1 MSVLK
6 FTGSVFAAAVLAASF
21 SSNASATSAT
31 LVVSNGAPVSI
42 VSASGFS
49 YAAIPGGG
57 ASTLNVN
64 TEGFLF
70 CANVYSDA
78 PPVATI
84 TFAPGHTR
92 WTLPSVIDVRNV
104 GYSGGVLNVNQNG
117 PESSLACQVRGPDG
131 KVSSAFS
138 GYGNFTF
145 RDSFESD
152 TVAQFE
158 NQVNWVPVPGFNWLA
173 PDWKVVPNDA
183 CTWDMTTNL
192 PQVTED
198 TVCAASA
205 GVRPPAVGSQN
216 DARYGD
222 RSPTMWT
229 KTTVNKFV
237 YLARIDA
244 RFGLMQGAPNASFSP
259 TTPPQHATSSSSVDI
274 AVRDGFDSNYLSA
287 TGTYCLL
294 RALPTVLDENVC
306 SDSAVYSSHSFSGNL
321 LERVTLSDG
330 WEKSKSMFVAVVRS
344 RVSIFNGGAPIA
356 AIATIT
362 DPGVSLHEAG
372 DEFIGDNVVFGF
384 VEGEHFPWMPA
395 GTP

>member
-6 FTGSVFAAAVLAASF
+6 FAGSVFAAAIVAGSI
-21 SSNASATSAT
+21 SSSASASSPT
-31 LVVSNGAPVSI
+31 LVVSGGPPVSI

-49 YAAIPGGG
+49 YAATPGGG
-57 ASTLNVN
+57 ASTLNVT

-70 CANVYSDA
+70 CANVYSDI

-84 TFAPGHTR
+84 TFAPGHVN
-92 WTLPSVIDVRNV
+92 WTLPSAIDVRNV
-104 GYSGGVLNVNQNG
+104 GYSGGVLNVNQNST
-117 PESSLACQVRGPDG
+117 ESSLACQVRGPDG
-131 KVSSAFS
+131 KVNSAFS

-158 NQVNWVPVPGFNWLA
+158 NQVNWVPVAGFNWMT
-173 PDWKVVPNDA
+173 PDWKVVPNDS
-183 CTWDMTTNL
+183 CTWDMNTNL
-192 PQVTED
+192 PQVSEAA
-198 TVCAASA
+198 VCAASA
-205 GVRPPAVGSQN
+205 GVRPPAAGSQN

-244 RFGLMQGAPNASFSP
+244 RFGAMQGTPNASFSP
-259 TTPPQHATSSSSVDI
+259 ATPPQQAASASSVDI
-274 AVRDGFDSNYLSA
+274 AVRDGFDSDYLSA
-287 TGTYCLL
+287 VGTYCLL
-294 RALPTVLDENVC
+294 RALPAVLDENVC
-306 SDSAVYSSHSFSGNL
+306 GDSAVYSSHSLNGNL

-330 WEKSKSMFVAVVRS
+330 WEKSKSMFIAVVRN
-344 RVSIFNGGAPIA
+344 RVSIFSGGAPVS

-362 DPGVSLHEAG
+362 DPGVSRHEGG
-372 DEFIGDNVVFGF
+372 DEFTGDNVVFGF